1 MAKRGRPKGSLNKKT
16 LEKLEQSSNG
26 IKEEDIGVDANGS
39 PVVQP
44 LGKAGIG
51 KAMRESLG
59 KTQEKVLKGPD
70 MEEAHDIIDEVIKTE
85 SKPTKKTR
93 TVKDL
98 PRNPSIVEILGLV
111 QETKGKQAKVD
122 ILKQFVDRTD
132 VKYALKAAFDERV
145 QFTLPDGL
153 PDGFVVGDPDTPEGA
168 MDMAPERF
176 IRVFKRMQYWV
187 KGGNANNTSKTSKQE
202 EIFLNTLRSLE
213 KSEAEFLLAI
223 KDKKMPFK
231 SVTKEICELAGFD
244 LTPK

>member
-16 LEKLEQSSNG
+16 LKKLDQSSNG

-39 PVVQP
+39 PV
-44 LGKAGIG
+44 I
-51 KAMRESLG
+51 ESLG
-59 KTQEKVLKGPD
+59 ETQKTVLKGPD
-70 MEEAHDIIDEVIKTE
+70 MEEAHDIIDEVETE
-85 SKPTKKTR
+85 ATR
-93 TVKDL
+93 TVKLGEGGSTKPQWSPKKL
-98 PRNPSIVEILGLV
+98 PRNPSVVEILALME
-111 QETKGKQAKVD
+111 ETKGKQAKVD
-122 ILKQFVDRTD
+122 ILKEYVDRAD
-132 VKYALKAAFDERV
+132 VKYALKAAFDDRV
-145 QFTLPDGL
+145 QFTLPEGL
-153 PDGFVVGDPDTPEGA
+153 PENVVVGDPDTPVGA

-187 KGGNANNTSKTSKQE
+187 KGGNANNTSKTAKQE

-223 KDKKMPFK
+223 KDKTMPFK

>member
-16 LEKLEQSSNG
+16 LEKLVQEKEQEVALEKADAVLTKQASPPSA
-26 IKEEDIGVDANGS
+26 VDDAADVMS
-39 PVVQP
+39 KYKKP

-51 KAMRESLG
+51 KAMRESIG
-59 KTQEKVLKGPD
+59 KTQKKVLEGPD
-70 MEEAHDIIDEVIKTE
+70 
-85 SKPTKKTR
+85 TKVR

-111 QETKGKQAKVD
+111 EETKGKQSKID
-122 ILKQFVDRTD
+122 ILKQFTSRND
-132 VKYALKAAFDERV
+132 VKYALKAAFDDRV
-145 QFTLPDGL
+145 QFTLPEGI
-153 PDGFVVGDPDTPEGA
+153 PEGTQIGDPDTPEGA

-187 KGGNANNTSKTSKQE
+187 KGGLANSTSKVAKQE

-223 KDKKMPFK
+223 KDKTMPFK
-231 SVTKEICELAGFD
+231 SITKEICEDAGFD

>member
-16 LEKLEQSSNG
+16 LEK
-26 IKEEDIGVDANGS
+26 IAKTAVKEESLPSAVDDAADVMSGYEPKSKLS
-39 PVVQP
+39 P
-44 LGKAGIG
+44 
-51 KAMRESLG
+51 
-59 KTQEKVLKGPD
+59 TQEKILKGPD
-70 MEEAHDIIDEVIKTE
+70 VKETKET
-85 SKPTKKTR
+85 KPSR
-93 TVKDL
+93 TVSDL

-111 QETKGKQAKVD
+111 EETKGKQSKVD
-122 ILKQFVDRTD
+122 ILKQFTGRND
-132 VKYALKAAFDERV
+132 VKYALKAAFDPRV
-145 QFTLPDGL
+145 VFTLPDGL

-187 KGGNANNTSKTSKQE
+187 EGGSAQASQSKRE

-213 KSEAEFLLAI
+213 KSEAEFLLEI

-244 LTPK
+244 LSPK

>member
-16 LEKLEQSSNG
+16 LEKQVQEIEQNVALEKADAVLTKQASPPSA
-26 IKEEDIGVDANGS
+26 VDDAADVMS
-39 PVVQP
+39 KYEKP

-51 KAMRESLG
+51 KAMRESIG
-59 KTQEKVLKGPD
+59 KTQKKVLDGP
-70 MEEAHDIIDEVIKTE
+70 KT
-85 SKPTKKTR
+85 KTIS
-93 TVKDL
+93 DL
-98 PRNPSIVEILGLV
+98 PRNPSIVEILALV
-111 QETKGKQAKVD
+111 EETTGKQSKID
-122 ILKQFVDRTD
+122 ILKQFVDRND
-132 VKYALKAAFDERV
+132 VKYALKAAFDDRV

-153 PDGFVVGDPDTPEGA
+153 PDGFVIGDPDTPEGA

-187 KGGNANNTSKTSKQE
+187 EGGRAQASQSKRE

-223 KDKKMPFK
+223 KDKNMPFK

-244 LTPK
+244 LSPK

>member
-16 LEKLEQSSNG
+16 LEK
-26 IKEEDIGVDANGS
+26 IAKTAVKEESLPSAVDDAADVMSGYEPKSKLS
-39 PVVQP
+39 P
-44 LGKAGIG
+44 
-51 KAMRESLG
+51 
-59 KTQEKVLKGPD
+59 TQEKILKGPD
-70 MEEAHDIIDEVIKTE
+70 VKETKET
-85 SKPTKKTR
+85 KPSR
-93 TVKDL
+93 TVSDL

-111 QETKGKQAKVD
+111 EETKGKQSKVD
-122 ILKQFVDRTD
+122 ILKQFTDRND
-132 VKYALKAAFDERV
+132 VKYALKAAFDPRV
-145 QFTLPDGL
+145 VFTLPEGL

-187 KGGNANNTSKTSKQE
+187 EGGSAQASQSKRE

-213 KSEAEFLLAI
+213 KSEAEFLLEI

-244 LTPK
+244 LSPK

>member
-16 LEKLEQSSNG
+16 LEKIANEEVKAV
-26 IKEEDIGVDANGS
+26 KEESLPSAVDDAADVMSGYEPKSKLS
-39 PVVQP
+39 P
-44 LGKAGIG
+44 
-51 KAMRESLG
+51 
-59 KTQEKVLKGPD
+59 TQEKILKGPD
-70 MEEAHDIIDEVIKTE
+70 VKETKET
-85 SKPTKKTR
+85 KPSR
-93 TVKDL
+93 TVSDL

-111 QETKGKQAKVD
+111 EETKGKQSKVD
-122 ILKQFVDRTD
+122 ILKQFTGRND
-132 VKYALKAAFDERV
+132 VKYALKAAFDPRV
-145 QFTLPDGL
+145 VFTLPDGL

-187 KGGNANNTSKTSKQE
+187 EGGSAQASQSKRE

-213 KSEAEFLLAI
+213 KSEAEFLLEI

-244 LTPK
+244 LSPK

>member
-16 LEKLEQSSNG
+16 LEKIVQEKEQEVALEKADAVLTKQASPPSA
-26 IKEEDIGVDANGS
+26 VDDAADVMS
-39 PVVQP
+39 KYEKP
-44 LGKAGIG
+44 
-51 KAMRESLG
+51 LG
-59 KTQEKVLKGPD
+59 KTQKKVLDGPD
-70 MEEAHDIIDEVIKTE
+70 
-85 SKPTKKTR
+85 TKVK

-111 QETKGKQAKVD
+111 EETKGKQSKVD
-122 ILKQFVDRTD
+122 ILKQFAGRND
-132 VKYALKAAFDERV
+132 VKYALKAAFDDRV
-145 QFTLPDGL
+145 QFTLPEGI
-153 PDGFVVGDPDTPEGA
+153 PEGTVVGDPDTPEGA

-187 KGGNANNTSKTSKQE
+187 EGGSAQASAAKRE

-213 KSEAEFLLAI
+213 KTEAEFLLAI
-223 KDKKMPFK
+223 KDKTMPFK

>member
-16 LEKLEQSSNG
+16 LEKLVQEKEQEVSLEKADAVLTKQMSPPSA
-26 IKEEDIGVDANGS
+26 VDDAADVMS
-39 PVVQP
+39 KYEKP
-44 LGKAGIG
+44 
-51 KAMRESLG
+51 LG
-59 KTQEKVLKGPD
+59 KTQKKVLDGPD
-70 MEEAHDIIDEVIKTE
+70 
-85 SKPTKKTR
+85 TKVR

-111 QETKGKQAKVD
+111 EETKGKQSKVD
-122 ILKQFVDRTD
+122 ILKQFNGRND
-132 VKYALKAAFDERV
+132 VKYALKAAFDDRV
-145 QFTLPDGL
+145 QFTLPEGL

-187 KGGNANNTSKTSKQE
+187 EGGSAQASQSKRE
-202 EIFLNTLRSLE
+202 EIYLNTLKSLE
-213 KSEAEFLLAI
+213 KSEAEFLVAI
-223 KDKKMPFK
+223 KEKTMPFK